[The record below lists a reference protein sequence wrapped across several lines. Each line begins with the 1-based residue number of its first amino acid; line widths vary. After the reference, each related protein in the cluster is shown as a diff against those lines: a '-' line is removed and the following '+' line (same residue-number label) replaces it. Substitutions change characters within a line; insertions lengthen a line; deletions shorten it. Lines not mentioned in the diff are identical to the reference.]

1 MRLTTRDKY
10 KNHNLL
16 ILLIFKIKYTN
27 EKIGGAGP
35 TPKPRTTLFSA
46 LSYYPNSLWER
57 SWVITVS
64 VPTYKVLQK

>member
-35 TPKPRTTLFSA
+35 PPKPRTTLYYE
-46 LSYYPNSLWER
+46 LSYYPNSLWEL
-57 SWVITVS
+57 SWLTTVS